1 MSRWLSAF
9 NLHLVAACLVF
20 LSMFLETSV
29 RAQEADSEP
38 VRQFNEVL
46 DDLLDEFAYDLKSNA
61 IALTENLALRKVNL
75 SQNIP
80 LSYEKYLETMV
91 AERIRTFSRS
101 KVVHCPTCRVKQSV
115 VKDGRVTI
123 VMPINNKR
131 TLDALAREYGIAAWM
146 DVGLIYQS
154 TSMLLAFNVF
164 DARSKELLWSKVY
177 NSETIYQKFPGGVPD
192 PNEDRAELEQIDQDE
207 KSSEYNLGLG
217 IGWSLVPNVNDSV
230 NMLAVSLRLSE
241 VFNKKHSEVG
251 AQAVVLVDTGV
262 IVPEGKA
269 EEGVNL
275 EDSDQVEKPEQEAVV
290 ESFKYGIGI
299 FGTYHHNFY
308 VSEESFDLIR
318 PGAQLGLGALVAE
331 GYLAFT
337 AKVGVNLRMGRSLCL
352 DADVLY
358 SAPTTIDLG
367 DGFVYETQ
375 GGVGA
380 LATFGFLF

>member
-1 MSRWLSAF
+1 MILWLSDCKQRF
-9 NLHLVAACLVF
+9 VGACIGLLLMCF
-20 LSMFLETSV
+20 HASAW
-29 RAQEADSEP
+29 AQESASQP

-61 IALTENLALRKVNL
+61 IPLTENLALRKVNL

-80 LSYEKYLETMV
+80 SSYEKYLETIV
-91 AERIRTFSRS
+91 SERVQTFSRS

-131 TLDALAREYGIAAWM
+131 TLDALAREYGIVAWM

-154 TSMLLAFNVF
+154 ASMLLAFNVF

-177 NSETIYQKFPGGVPD
+177 NSETIYQKFPRGVPG
-192 PNEDRAELEQIDQDE
+192 PSEDRAELAQIDPEE

-217 IGWSLVPNVNDSV
+217 IGWSLVPNVSDSV
-230 NMLAVSLRLSE
+230 NMLALSVRLSE

-251 AQAVVLVDTGV
+251 GQALVLVDTGV
-262 IVPEGKA
+262 IVPEGKS
-269 EEGVNL
+269 EQGVNL
-275 EDSDQVEKPEQEAVV
+275 EDSDQVEKSEPEAVV
-290 ESFKYGIGI
+290 ESFKYGMGI
-299 FGTYHHNFY
+299 FGTYHHNFF
-308 VSEESFDLIR
+308 VSEESMDLIR
-318 PGAQLGLGALVAE
+318 PGAQLSLGALLAE

-352 DADVLY
+352 EADVLY
-358 SAPTTIDLG
+358 SAPATIDLG

-380 LATFGFLF
+380 LAAFGFLF